1 MVPGTARA
9 GTFCCAD
16 GAAEE
21 VFQGSDMVSA
31 RDGAG
36 EEAGGVAKAYK
47 VRLLREQESAKE
59 VLGTG
64 THARAWRQVPVK
76 PLGAGLPPKKLLALR
91 EIRGVTKSFIL
102 FKEPSYC
109 LPMMYRSA
117 ACRLS

>member
-1 MVPGTARA
+1 M
-9 GTFCCAD
+9 
-16 GAAEE
+16 
-21 VFQGSDMVSA
+21 FQGSDMVSA

-47 VRLLREQESAKE
+47 VRLLRETRVRKKFS
-59 VLGTG
+59 VR
-64 THARAWRQVPVK
+64 ARTLRLVPVK

-91 EIRGVTKSFIL
+91 EIRGVTKSYIL

-109 LPMMYRSA
+109 HPMMYRSA

>member
-36 EEAGGVAKAYK
+36 EETGSVAKANN
-47 VRLLREQESAKE
+47 VHLRA
-59 VLGTG
+59 
-64 THARAWRQVPVK
+64 
-76 PLGAGLPPKKLLALR
+76 
-91 EIRGVTKSFIL
+91 
-102 FKEPSYC
+102 
-109 LPMMYRSA
+109 
-117 ACRLS
+117 